1 MRRWLKIAL
10 PLGIAA
16 VLVSVLAIGLQAPS
30 GKAADCIQGASG
42 YTGRAASTVTYEFDY
57 CSDPTFNLAVSLLWG
72 NAKKDL
78 ALRVTSPTG
87 VVYFEDSH
95 GGFFE
100 SLLVPSSLS
109 EGTWTVE
116 VINTGRGSV
125 SYELNI
131 AVGY

>member
-1 MRRWLKIAL
+1 MRRWLKIAI
-10 PLGIAA
+10 PMGIAA
-16 VLVSVLAIGLQAPS
+16 VLVTVLAIGFGSPRS
-30 GKAADCIQGASG
+30 DAAGCIEGAAG

-57 CSDPTFNLAVSLLWG
+57 CSDPTLNLAVSLLWG

-78 ALRVTSPTG
+78 ALQVTSPTG

>member
-1 MRRWLKIAL
+1 MRRWLKIAV
-10 PLGIAA
+10 PLGVAA
-16 VLVSVLAIGLQAPS
+16 VLVTVLAIGFGSPR
-30 GKAADCIQGASG
+30 GEAADCIQGAAG
-42 YTGRAASTVTYEFDY
+42 YTGRAASTVTYQFDY

-100 SLLVPSSLS
+100 SLLVPSSVS